1 MNRYE
6 RRTARARASHAAK
19 NSGSH
24 VVAIQGA
31 IIPARTLAAG
41 NPTIN
46 KKNRDGKVAEWLA
59 LGADSYLAL
68 VQKYRES
75 TRGSG

>member
-1 MNRYE
+1 M
-6 RRTARARASHAAK
+6 
-19 NSGSH
+19 
-24 VVAIQGA
+24 QGA

-46 KKNRDGKVAEWLA
+46 KKNRDGKAAEWLA

-75 TRGSG
+75 ARGSG